1 MSSKIIGIPTDDKY
15 NYEFMAVR
23 SLPSGDFQWLA
34 NFEDGWLAEK
44 YALANDGAVV
54 HNVRITHKEL
64 KSDYKE

>member
-1 MSSKIIGIPTDDKY
+1 MSSEIIGIPTDDKY
-15 NYEFMAVR
+15 NYEFMVVR

-44 YALANDGAVV
+44 YALANDGAVA
-54 HNVRITHKEL
+54 HNVRISHKEL